1 MKKIWEDFKK
11 FIKRGNVVDM
21 AVGVAVASA
30 FTAIVTAFTKGF
42 INPLLALI
50 SKNSTQEE
58 LKIIL
63 REEKI
68 DAITG
73 EIIQSEVA
81 LLWGGFVQAIINF
94 LIVALSL
101 FIVMRIVS
109 GFSNRAKKL
118 SSNVKNLLTDE
129 DEKAAAAAE
138 AAKLAEE
145 EKAKAEAEAKALEE
159 AKAKEEAAKIA
170 AELLEEENRK
180 KREEAL
186 LTEIRDLLKSMNNK

>member
-1 MKKIWEDFKK
+1 MRKFWEDFKK

-50 SKNSTQEE
+50 SKNSTQED
-58 LKIIL
+58 LKLVL
-63 REEKI
+63 REEI
-68 DAITG
+68 VDEVTG

-101 FIVMRIVS
+101 FIVIRIVS
-109 GFSNRAKKL
+109 AFSNRAKKL
-118 SSNVKNLLTDE
+118 SSGVKNLLTDN
-129 DEKAAAAAE
+129 DEKQAAAEE
-138 AAKLAEE
+138 AAKLEAEA
-145 EKAKAEAEAKALEE
+145 KAKAEAEAKAKEEAEKAAEE
-159 AKAKEEAAKIA
+159 AKIKAAI
-170 AELLEEENRK
+170 EEEENRK
-180 KREEAL
+180 KREEEL
-186 LTEIRDLLKSMNNK
+186 LTEIRDLLKSMNK

>member
-1 MKKIWEDFKK
+1 MKKFWEDFKK

-50 SKNSTQEE
+50 SNNSTQAD
-58 LKIIL
+58 LKWII
-63 REEKI
+63 RPEIK
-68 DAITG
+68 DSVTG

-94 LIVALSL
+94 VIVALTL

-109 GFSNRAKKL
+109 AFSNRAKKL
-118 SSNVKNLLTDE
+118 STDVKNLLSDE

-145 EKAKAEAEAKALEE
+145 EAKAA
-159 AKAKEEAAKIA
+159 EEAARLEAENAEKAKLA
-170 AELLEEENRK
+170 AEEERK
-180 KREEAL
+180 VREEAL
-186 LTEIRDLLKSMNNK
+186 LTEIRDLLKTMNK

>member
-1 MKKIWEDFKK
+1 MKKFWEDFKK

-50 SKNSTQEE
+50 SNSSNQEE
-58 LKIIL
+58 LKWVIK
-63 REEKI
+63 EGVPDE
-68 DAITG
+68 AGNITG
-73 EIIQSEVA
+73 EVA
-81 LLWGGFVQAIINF
+81 ILWGGFVQAIINF
-94 LIVALSL
+94 IIVALTL

-109 GFSNRAKKL
+109 GFSNRAKKF
-118 SSNVKNLLTDE
+118 SSDVRNLLTDA
-129 DEKAAAAAE
+129 DEKAAEAAE

-145 EKAKAEAEAKALEE
+145 EKAKAEAEAAAAAE
-159 AKAKEEAAKIA
+159 AKAKEEAAKA
-170 AELLEEENRK
+170 AAALLEEENRK

-186 LTEIRDLLKSMNNK
+186 LTEIRDLLKTMNK